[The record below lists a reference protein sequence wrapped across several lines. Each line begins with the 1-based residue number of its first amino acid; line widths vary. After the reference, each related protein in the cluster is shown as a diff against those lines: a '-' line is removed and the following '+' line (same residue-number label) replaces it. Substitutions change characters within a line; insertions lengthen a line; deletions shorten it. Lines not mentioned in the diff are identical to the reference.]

1 VSPSANRGGGVGNS
15 GVAPSAQRVE
25 DNVVVIGSVPCR
37 LALEVHVNG
46 QWVNGAGEAHASK
59 EEIGAHRYQS
69 SCSSSA
75 AKCTRVVTAEG
86 CDVVSPGYSRCRRRV
101 RNGVVNYL
109 EKR

>member
-15 GVAPSAQRVE
+15 GVAQSAQRVE

-46 QWVNGAGEAHASK
+46 QRVNGAGEAHASK
-59 EEIGAHRYQS
+59 EEIGAHRNQS

-86 CDVVSPGYSRCRRRV
+86 REVVGPEYSRCRRRA